1 MWAIRFCLLLQ
12 FFNSFEVILVL
23 TFSDNQLLKNLNL
36 PCFVCEQSQ
45 FIFWQKRGKK
55 GRKEGRRKKKKERK
69 EESKEWQQ
77 NRFCNGQLKQ
87 EIQFCPSNYASVCWV
102 LVWCTYQFSGRLFN
116 WVTNGRIWH
125 SSYESLASLCTG
137 ISCPIIIR

>member
-1 MWAIRFCLLLQ
+1 MWTIRFCLLLQ

-36 PCFVCEQSQ
+36 PQLFCVWAKPIYFL
-45 FIFWQKRGKK
+45 KKKKGKK
-55 GRKEGRRKKKKERK
+55 ERRKKKKERK
-69 EESKEWQQ
+69 EERKEWQQ

-87 EIQFCPSNYASVCWV
+87 EIQFCLSNYASVCWV

-125 SSYESLASLCTG
+125 SWYESLASLCTG